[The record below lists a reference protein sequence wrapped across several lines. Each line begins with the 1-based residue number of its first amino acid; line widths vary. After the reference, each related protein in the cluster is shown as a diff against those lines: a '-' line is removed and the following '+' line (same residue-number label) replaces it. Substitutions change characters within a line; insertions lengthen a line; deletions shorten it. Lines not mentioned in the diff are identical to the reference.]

1 MMLQKGDVFPFGCK
15 SSCFLRII
23 CKLYAKIM
31 QFIFCLNSWRR
42 CSVLGGLAV
51 GRGCKVRALR
61 AAQSERRASGER
73 AQKCRRTRRRVLG
86 SSSSR
91 RPRRRR
97 RRGGGWGARPSG
109 RGAVLPC
116 SLAASLSALPPSP
129 PCAPSRLVASRR
141 PRVCP
146 PSVLASP
153 LPPLRRHRRGASS
166 GYAAAALAPPP
177 SL

>member
-1 MMLQKGDVFPFGCK
+1 MQKVCK
-15 SSCFLRII
+15 R
-23 CKLYAKIM
+23 YAKIM
-31 QFIFCLNSWRR
+31 QFVLCSNSERW
-42 CSVLGGLAV
+42 CSVRGGLAV

-73 AQKCRRTRRRVLG
+73 AQKCHRPRRRVLG
-86 SSSSR
+86 GVSSR
-91 RPRRRR
+91 RQRRRR
-97 RRGGGWGARPSG
+97 RRGGCWGARPSG

-116 SLAASLSALPPSP
+116 PLAASLSALPPSP

-153 LPPLRRHRRGASS
+153 LPPSRRHRRGASS

-177 SL
+177 SH